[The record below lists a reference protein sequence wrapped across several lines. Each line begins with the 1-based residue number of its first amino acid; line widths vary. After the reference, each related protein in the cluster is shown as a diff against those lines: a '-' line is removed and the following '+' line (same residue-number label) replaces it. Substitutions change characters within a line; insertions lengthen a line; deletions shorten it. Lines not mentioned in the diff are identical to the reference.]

1 MKTSE
6 LRQKFLK
13 FFETKGHTVVRSSSL
28 VPHDDPTLL
37 FTNAGMNQFKDV
49 FLGFDKR
56 PYSRATTAQK
66 CVRAG
71 GKHNDLENVGYT
83 ARHHTFF
90 EMMGNFSFGDY
101 FKRDAIHFAWEFLT
115 SPEWLNIPKDK
126 LLATVYAED
135 DEAYNIWLNEIGMPS
150 ERIVRIGDNKGA
162 KYVSDNFW
170 QMGDTGPCGPCSEIF
185 YDHGEEIWGGI
196 PGSPEED
203 GDRWIE
209 IWNCVFM
216 QFNRD
221 EQGNMNP
228 LPKPSVDTGM
238 GLERMAAVMQHV
250 HSNYE
255 IDLFQD
261 LLKAVARETGAAF
274 SMDEPSLKV
283 IADHIRSCSFL
294 IADGVLPSNEGRGYV
309 LRRIIRRAVRHGYK
323 LGQKQA
329 FFYKLVPDLV
339 KAMGDAY
346 PELKEKQTQIMEA
359 LRAEESRF
367 GETLEKGMGLFNQV
381 YNELKFNQIF
391 DLLAKE
397 FKVTP
402 VEDIDLDMFSTRNFV
417 GRSAEIP
424 YISNQHPNVDYPAPM
439 GNVNEKIYAMP
450 VRLTDGRIGINI
462 FPTDET
468 ARLILS
474 NDWNSLRFY
483 SFCNSLITYYQQ
495 KGQLETLKLNGE
507 HIFKLYDTYG
517 FPYDLTADMARE
529 LGIELDEAGFEREM
543 EAQRARARAAQS
555 FKANAQLPYDGQ
567 DTEFKGYSERQTES
581 KVLALYKDGEQV
593 NELNEGDSGAVVI
606 DFTPFYA
613 ESGGQVGDVGYI
625 FSGEN
630 RFEVR
635 DTQKIKAAVFG
646 QFGVQTSGRLK
657 VGDSVTAKVDDEIRN
672 ANMRNHSATHLMHKA
687 LRDVLGGHVEQKGS
701 LVTAE
706 STRFDISHPQAVT
719 AEEIAEVERR
729 VNEAVLANVAVN
741 AAIMSMEDAQK
752 TGAMMLFGEKYGE
765 EVRVLQMGG
774 FSTELCS
781 GTHVSRT
788 GDIGLF
794 KIISE
799 GGIAAGV
806 RRIEAITGLN
816 ALKWAQ
822 EQERLVKDIIAETK
836 AQTEKDVLAKIQA
849 GAAHAKA
856 LEKELARAKAELAVH
871 AGAKLLDDAKDLG
884 AAKLVAAQIE
894 ADAAALREIVTD
906 LTGKSDNAVIL
917 LAAVNDG
924 KVSLCAGVSKA
935 LTGKVKAGDLVKF
948 AAEQVGGKGGGRPDL
963 AQAGGTDADKLPAV
977 LDSVKDWVGAKLV

>member
-1 MKTSE
+1 MTRHLRDIEKIMKTSE

-162 KYVSDNFW
+162 KYASDNFW

-261 LLKAVARETGAAF
+261 LLKAVARETGAPF
-274 SMDEPSLKV
+274 SMEEPSLKV

-294 IADGVLPSNEGRGYV
+294 IADGVLPANEGRGYV

-323 LGQKQA
+323 LGQSKP
-329 FFYKLVPDLV
+329 FFHKLVADLV
-339 KAMGDAY
+339 KEMGDAY
-346 PELKEKQTQIMEA
+346 PELKEKQAQIEEA
-359 LRAEESRF
+359 LKNEESRF
-367 GETLEKGMGLFNQV
+367 AQTLETGMALLENA
-381 YNELKFNQIF
+381 
-391 DLLAKE
+391 LAKGG
-397 FKVTP
+397 KT
-402 VEDIDLDMFSTRNFV
+402 L
-417 GRSAEIP
+417 GGEI
-424 YISNQHPNVDYPAPM
+424 
-439 GNVNEKIYAMP
+439 
-450 VRLTDGRIGINI
+450 
-462 FPTDET
+462 
-468 ARLILS
+468 
-474 NDWNSLRFY
+474 
-483 SFCNSLITYYQQ
+483 
-495 KGQLETLKLNGE
+495 
-507 HIFKLYDTYG
+507 IFKLYDTYG
-517 FPYDLTADMARE
+517 FPYDLTADICRE
-529 LGIELDEAGFEREM
+529 RNIEPDEAGFEREM

-555 FKANAQLPYDGQ
+555 FKANAQLPYEGQ
-567 DTEFKGYSERQTES
+567 DTEFKGYSERQTEAT
-581 KVLALYKDGEQV
+581 VLALYKDGEQV
-593 NELNEGDSGAVVI
+593 NELNEGDSGTVVI

-625 FSGEN
+625 FAGEN

-687 LRDVLGGHVEQKGS
+687 LRDVLGEHVEQKGS

-752 TGAMMLFGEKYGE
+752 TGAMMLFGEKYGD

-774 FSTELCS
+774 FSTELCG

-906 LTGKSDNAVIL
+906 LTGKSEQAIVL

-924 KVSLCAGVSKA
+924 KVSLCAGVSKP

-963 AQAGGTDADKLPAV
+963 AQAGGSDVEKLPAMI
-977 LDSVKDWVGAKLV
+977 DSVKDWVSAKLA

>member
-1 MKTSE
+1 MTRHLRDIEKIMKTSE

-162 KYVSDNFW
+162 KYASDNFW

-185 YDHGEEIWGGI
+185 YDHGKEIWGGI

-261 LLKAVARETGAAF
+261 LLKAVARETGAPF
-274 SMDEPSLKV
+274 SMEEPSLKV

-323 LGQKQA
+323 LGQSKP
-329 FFYKLVPDLV
+329 FFHKLVADLV
-339 KAMGDAY
+339 QEMGGAY
-346 PELKEKQTQIMEA
+346 PELKEKQAQIEEA
-359 LRAEESRF
+359 LKNEESRF
-367 GETLEKGMGLFNQV
+367 AQTLETGMALLENA
-381 YNELKFNQIF
+381 
-391 DLLAKE
+391 LAKGG
-397 FKVTP
+397 KT
-402 VEDIDLDMFSTRNFV
+402 L
-417 GRSAEIP
+417 GGEI
-424 YISNQHPNVDYPAPM
+424 
-439 GNVNEKIYAMP
+439 
-450 VRLTDGRIGINI
+450 
-462 FPTDET
+462 
-468 ARLILS
+468 
-474 NDWNSLRFY
+474 
-483 SFCNSLITYYQQ
+483 
-495 KGQLETLKLNGE
+495 
-507 HIFKLYDTYG
+507 IFKLYDTYG
-517 FPYDLTADMARE
+517 FPYDLTADICRE
-529 LGIELDEAGFEREM
+529 RNIEPDEAGFEREM

-581 KVLALYKDGEQV
+581 KVLALYKDGGQV
-593 NELNEGDSGAVVI
+593 VELNEGDSGVVVI

-625 FSGEN
+625 FAGEN

-657 VGDSVTAKVDDEIRN
+657 VGDSITAKVDDEIRN

-752 TGAMMLFGEKYGE
+752 TDAMMLFGEKYGD

-774 FSTELCS
+774 FSTELCG

-894 ADAAALREIVTD
+894 ADAAALRETVTD

-917 LAAVNDG
+917 LAAVNEG

-963 AQAGGTDADKLPAV
+963 AQAGGTDADKLPEMLASAEGW
-977 LDSVKDWVGAKLV
+977 LCQKLS